1 MRANRGEKGWKGRAG
16 DWQASL
22 ARRARASNSAELRDF
37 YEAFPSDGEMP
48 VGELPLVA
56 IDLETSGLDPKRH
69 AILSIGILPFT
80 LGRIRLSERRH
91 WVVRPRA
98 GFSGETVVFHGITHT
113 DTELAPEFQSVLPEI
128 LQAIRGRI
136 PVVHYHPIER
146 EFLDRAVRR
155 SQGESFR
162 FPVIDTMAIESR
174 RYRHN
179 WRSRLRAIMGRPPV
193 SIRLNDSRIR
203 YGLPPYEGHQAVL
216 DALGTA
222 ELLQAQIAH
231 HYSDS
236 TPVGRLWV

>member
-1 MRANRGEKGWKGRAG
+1 MRQK
-16 DWQASL
+16 DWQA
-22 ARRARASNSAELRDF
+22 RARAWQQALKRLGRESKHAELKAF
-37 YEAFPSDGEMP
+37 YEAFPDTYESP

-56 IDLETSGLDPKRH
+56 IDLETSGLDAKRH
-69 AILSIGILPFT
+69 AILSIGVLPFT
-80 LGRIRLSERRH
+80 LNRIRIADRRH

-113 DTELAPEFQSVLPEI
+113 DTEQAPEFRDVFPEI
-128 LQAIRGRI
+128 LQMIHGRM

-155 SQGESFR
+155 EQWGSFR
-162 FPVIDTMAIESR
+162 FPVIDTMAIEAR

-179 WRSRLRAIMGRPPV
+179 WRSRLRALIGRTPI

-222 ELLQAQIAH
+222 ELLQAQILH
-231 HYSDS
+231 HYSHS
-236 TPVGRLWV
+236 TPVGELWV